1 MYNNYMDTK
10 DKILKYLKHKK
21 SASGKEIADLLCI
34 SRQAV
39 NKHIKV
45 LIQKGKVV
53 KEGHTR
59 GAVYK
64 IAHRIKPP
72 QRMNKRYDLL
82 DLEEDKVFKEVELR
96 LNLRKNLRKKAF
108 DIVNYTFTEIL
119 NNAIEHSRSKNC
131 WIEVILDQ
139 YMYNFIIRD
148 YGIGIFYS
156 IYSKFNLSDETSAI
170 QELIKGKTTTM
181 REKHTGEGVFFTSK
195 SGDKVSFRSH
205 KINLIFDNIKK
216 DIFVEEKKF
225 IKGTEVKLSIS
236 KTSKRDLKE
245 IFNQYSPEEY
255 DYRFE
260 KTKIFIKLF
269 HREYIS
275 RSEAKR
281 LIFGLDKFKEVIL
294 DFKGVKSIGQGF
306 ADEVFR
312 VFKKQH
318 SDIVIKVENLNP
330 ILRSIINHVVDN
342 KIN

>member
-1 MYNNYMDTK
+1 MGTK
-10 DKILKYLKHKK
+10 DKILKYIKHKK
-21 SASGKEIADLLCI
+21 STSGKEIAELFGI

-39 NKHIKV
+39 NKHLKV

-53 KEGHTR
+53 KEGHTK

-64 IAHRIKPP
+64 IAHKIKPP
-72 QRMNKRYDLL
+72 QQMKKRYDLT

-96 LNLRKNLRKKAF
+96 LNLRKNLRKNVF
-108 DIVNYTFTEIL
+108 NIVNYAFTEIL
-119 NNAIEHSRSKNC
+119 NNAVEHSHSKNC

-139 YMYNFIIRD
+139 YMYNFVIRD

-156 IYSKFNLSDETSAI
+156 IYTKFNLSDETSAI

-181 REKHTGEGVFFTSK
+181 KEKHTGEGVFFTSK
-195 SGDKVSFRSH
+195 SGDRIAFRSH

-216 DIFVEEKKF
+216 DKFVEEKKY
-225 IKGTEVKLSIS
+225 IKGTEVKFSIS
-236 KTSKRDLKE
+236 KNSKRVLKE
-245 IFNQYSPEEY
+245 IFNQYSPEEF

-260 KTKIFIKLF
+260 KTKIHIKFF
-269 HREYIS
+269 HKEYIS

-281 LIFGLDKFKEVIL
+281 LIFGLDKFKEIIL

-318 SDIVIKVENLNP
+318 PDIVIKVENLNP
-330 ILRSIINHVVDN
+330 VIRSIINHVVDN
-342 KIN
+342 KIK